1 MNPTIPSIAA
11 REAEVIAEF
20 QLADGDWEL
29 ETELLID
36 QGNLLEPMD
45 PALKTEATR
54 VHGCVSQV
62 WLHARLEEGRMHLW
76 ADSDSHLTKGIIAL
90 LIRVLNFQKPAD
102 IVQTELRFI
111 EEIGLKHLLT
121 SQRQGGLAAMVKKI
135 NAEASRYTPNA

>member
-1 MNPTIPSIAA
+1 MYANYPTIAE

-20 QLADGDWEL
+20 QLAEGDWEL
-29 ETELLID
+29 ETELLMD

-45 PALKTEATR
+45 PALKTEVNR

-62 WLHARLEEGRMHLW
+62 WLHANLENGRIHLW

-102 IVQTELRFI
+102 IAQTELRFI
-111 EEIGLKHLLT
+111 ESIGLKHLLT
-121 SQRQGGLAAMVKKI
+121 SQRQGGLAAMVKKLKQY
-135 NAEASRYTPNA
+135 AEKFNQNT